1 MSRMNDVPMRIAH
14 HEAEGLLDDLGEA
27 LRLSA
32 KVIAPNDSLGCVLAE
47 DVVAPIDLPP
57 FDNSAMDGFAYRH
70 ADLGD
75 AGGRLPL
82 VGEQFAGRDQGAAL
96 GQGEC
101 LRITT
106 GAPLPQGADSVAIKE
121 DCRVVDSE
129 DHQTWVEL
137 PAGLKAGAH
146 RRPAGEDAKAGDVV
160 MSAGQVIDASRLG
173 VLAALGLTSVT
184 VASEPRVAVFSSG
197 DELRP
202 AGEPLAPGEI
212 HDSNGPMLSAL
223 LAEEGIAIASLGSLP
238 DDPAAIRS
246 RLAEAAKDHDLII
259 TCGGVSAGEKDH
271 ITATLAELGEI
282 VFWKVRIKP
291 GMPLLCG
298 RIGDCA
304 VLGLPGNPVS
314 VLVTWLVFGRHL
326 LDAMQG
332 RSEPRPRLRARLS
345 EALHKRHSRMEFRRG
360 HLLVDEQ
367 GTLWIAPDPATPSNR
382 LCAAAAANA
391 LFVVAEREQQLAKG
405 AVVEVVPLRGF
416 GV

>member
-1 MSRMNDVPMRIAH
+1 MNDVPMQIAH
-14 HEAEGLLDDLGEA
+14 HEAENLLGKLGET
-27 LRLSA
+27 LRS
-32 KVIAPNDSLGCVLAE
+32 VVTTVAPGDALGCVLAE
-47 DVVAPIDLPP
+47 DVIAPIDLPP

-70 ADLGD
+70 ADL
-75 AGGRLPL
+75 AGTDGRLCL
-82 VGEQFAGRDQGAAL
+82 VGEQFAGRDQGKSL

-106 GAPLPQGADSVAIKE
+106 GAPLPKGADSVAIKE
-121 DCRVVDSE
+121 DCWVVDGE
-129 DHQTWVEL
+129 DGQSWVEL

-160 MSAGQVIDASRLG
+160 MSAGEVIDASRLG
-173 VLAALGLTSVT
+173 VLAALGLASVS
-184 VASEPRVAVFSSG
+184 VSSKPRVAVFSSG

-202 AGEPLAPGEI
+202 AGVPLAPGEI
-212 HDSNGPMLSAL
+212 HDSNGPMLAAL

-238 DDPAAIRS
+238 DDPVAIRS
-246 RLAEAAKDHDLII
+246 RLAEAAKEHDLII

-271 ITATLAELGEI
+271 ITTTVAELGEI

-332 RSEPRPRLRARLS
+332 CREPRPRLRARLS
-345 EALHKRHSRMEFRRG
+345 EALHKRHSRMEFQRG
-360 HLLVDEQ
+360 HLSVDEQ

-391 LFVVAEREQQLAKG
+391 LFVIDEGEQQLAKG
-405 AVVEVVPLRGF
+405 EVVEVISLRGF
-416 GV
+416 GS